1 MNMPPLADEAEQ
13 IAWDQTWRNVLW
25 IPPSIDEPAERAM
38 LRLDDEMAGLIE
50 AADTAAD
57 QHGTHSSKPEPA
69 VSMPGKVLMNWQV
82 QNLVPLLGS
91 PGNLL
96 HEPCACQHI
105 VKDRWCTCFLIL
117 SCLCCAMGQH
127 PMLFGRA
134 VWTYYLAILFGRAA
148 L

>member
-1 MNMPPLADEAEQ
+1 MLPLVDEAEQ
-13 IAWDQTWRNVLW
+13 IAWDQTWRNLLW
-25 IPPSIDEPAERAM
+25 IPPSRDEPVERAM

-50 AADTAAD
+50 AADMPAD
-57 QHGTHSSKPEPA
+57 QHAGAHSTKPEPA

-82 QNLVPLLGS
+82 QSLVPLLGA

-96 HEPCACQHI
+96 HVPCACQHI
-105 VKDRWCTCFLIL
+105 VTDCSCTCFLIR

-134 VWTYYLAILFGRAA
+134 VWTYYLAILVGRAA